1 MSSFSEELLKA
12 AYDHYISTGDRTYIT
27 LPLNDTYLA
36 NVCNAS
42 QTLYDAGYIDNLSDN
57 LVYPVSFN
65 IAMKPDQLSFDITAA
80 GIEKVRSRR

>member
-12 AYDHYISTGDRTYIT
+12 AYDHYTSTGDRTYIT
-27 LPLNDTYLA
+27 LPLNDVYLV

-42 QTLYDAGYIDNLSDN
+42 KSLYNAGYINNLSDN
-57 LVYPVSFN
+57 LVYPDSFKLAPN
-65 IAMKPDQLSFDITAA
+65 PDRLSFDITDA